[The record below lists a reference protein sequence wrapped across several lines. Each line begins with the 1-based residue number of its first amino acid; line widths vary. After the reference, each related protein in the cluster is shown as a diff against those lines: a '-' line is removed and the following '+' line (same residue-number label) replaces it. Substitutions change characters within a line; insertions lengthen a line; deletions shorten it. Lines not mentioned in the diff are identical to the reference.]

1 MFAVGIWVEVGGGTP
16 LGPTSRGCDHLG
28 HSALASMLMSSARLH
43 PSRSR
48 HSPEVSVKSLARGR
62 ACGKVGVTFRQAAT
76 Y

>member
-16 LGPTSRGCDHLG
+16 LGHASRGCDHLG

-48 HSPEVSVKSLARGR
+48 YPSEVSVKSLARGR
-62 ACGKVGVTFRQAAT
+62 ACGRSV
-76 Y
+76 